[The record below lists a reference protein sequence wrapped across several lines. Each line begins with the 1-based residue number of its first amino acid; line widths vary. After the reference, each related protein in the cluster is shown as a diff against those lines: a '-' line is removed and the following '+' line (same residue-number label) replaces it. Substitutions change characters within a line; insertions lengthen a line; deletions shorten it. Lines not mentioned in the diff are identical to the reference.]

1 MYLCVCWVCVHICLY
16 VGVPLSVWRPEED
29 IRSLKAGISK
39 VCGLLKRAG
48 MWTLV
53 LVSVQQALLTID
65 PPFQL
70 ERLPFETLIYI
81 LCSLE
86 VDRPSQ
92 YPMEK
97 EGIKFS
103 PTGGKFTYIIWI
115 ALPIGLFL
123 SSITY
128 LYIRQLYGEGSQI
141 LDLLFR
147 F

>member
-1 MYLCVCWVCVHICLY
+1 
-16 VGVPLSVWRPEED
+16 
-29 IRSLKAGISK
+29 
-39 VCGLLKRAG
+39 
-48 MWTLV
+48 
-53 LVSVQQALLTID
+53 
-65 PPFQL
+65 
-70 ERLPFETLIYI
+70 
-81 LCSLE
+81 
-86 VDRPSQ
+86 
-92 YPMEK
+92 MEK